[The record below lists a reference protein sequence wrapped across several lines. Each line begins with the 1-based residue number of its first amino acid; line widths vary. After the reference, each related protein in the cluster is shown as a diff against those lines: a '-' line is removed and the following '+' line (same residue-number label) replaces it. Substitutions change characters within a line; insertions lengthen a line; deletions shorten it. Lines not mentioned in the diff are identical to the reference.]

1 LLRTETLEINMGPQH
16 PATHGVLRLVLS
28 LDGERVVDLKPDI
41 GYLHR
46 GVEKLAEHEDYVQIE
61 PLTDRLDYV
70 AAMSENLG
78 YVGAVEKL
86 MGIEVP
92 PRAQA
97 VRVVLAELQR
107 VASHLVWLGTHGLD
121 IGAMTIFFWCFRE
134 REQILDLFE
143 GFCGARLT
151 YNSLRIGG
159 LQQDLPPGW
168 VKRCRKF
175 LALYPAR
182 QDQYEELLSSNRI
195 WIQRTKGVGV
205 LSAAEAIDLGLTG
218 PALRGSGVPFDLRKA
233 TPYTGYEKYAF
244 EVPVGKAGDTYD
256 RYLVRLAELRQ
267 SISLVRQA
275 LDAMPEGEVRG
286 KVPKKIKP
294 PKGEVFHMVEGPR
307 GIQGF
312 YLVSDGSERPY
323 RCHFRAPSFVNL
335 QALKRMCVGGMVAD
349 VVAIIGTLDIVLGD
363 CDR

>member
-1 LLRTETLEINMGPQH
+1 MGPQH

-97 VRVVLAELQR
+97 VRVALAELQR

-168 VKRCRKF
+168 VRKCRKF
-175 LALYPAR
+175 LEIYPAR
-182 QDQYEELLSSNRI
+182 QDQYEELLSGNRI

-218 PALRGSGVPFDLRKA
+218 PVLRGSGVSFDLRKA
-233 TPYTGYEKYAF
+233 APYTGYEKYAF
-244 EVPVGKAGDTYD
+244 EVPIGRAGDTYD
-256 RYLVRLAELRQ
+256 RYLIRLEEMRQ
-267 SISLVRQA
+267 SIAIVRQV
-275 LDAMPEGEVRG
+275 LDGLPEGEVRG

-335 QALKRMCVGGMVAD
+335 QALKKMCLGGMVAD

>member
-1 LLRTETLEINMGPQH
+1 VLRTETLDINMGPQH

-86 MGIEVP
+86 MGVEVP

-97 VRVVLAELQR
+97 IRVALAELQR

-175 LALYPAR
+175 LEIYPAR
-182 QDQYEELLSSNRI
+182 QDQYEELLSNNRI

-205 LSAAEAIDLGLTG
+205 ISAADAIDLGLTG
-218 PALRGSGVPFDLRKA
+218 PVLRGSGVSFDLRKA
-233 TPYTGYEKYAF
+233 APYSGYERYAF
-244 EVPVGKAGDTYD
+244 EVPVGRAGDTYD
-256 RYLVRLAELRQ
+256 RYLIRLVEMRQ
-267 SISLVRQA
+267 SIAIVRQV
-275 LDAMPEGEVRG
+275 LDSLPEGEVRG

-323 RCHFRAPSFVNL
+323 RCHFRSPSFVNL
-335 QALKRMCVGGMVAD
+335 QALKKMCLGGMVAD